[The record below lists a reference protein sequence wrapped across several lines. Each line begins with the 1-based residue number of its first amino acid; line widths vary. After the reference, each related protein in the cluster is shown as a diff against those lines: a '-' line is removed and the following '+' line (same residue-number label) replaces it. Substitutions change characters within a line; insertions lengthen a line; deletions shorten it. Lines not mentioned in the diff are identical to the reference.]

1 LVSIFQIPIQFTQ
14 SQLRQLIK
22 SPDTERFTFEA
33 VLLLSLL
40 ANFHKSDAAKLNP
53 YLVRIKETKDKD
65 LMRKI
70 CWASNYAIDA
80 AVKFVAFYL

>member
-1 LVSIFQIPIQFTQ
+1 M
-14 SQLRQLIK
+14 IK

-33 VLLLSLL
+33 ILLLSIL

-53 YLVRIKETKDKD
+53 YLLRIKETDDKD

-70 CWASNYAIDA
+70 CWASNYAADA
-80 AVKFVAFYL
+80 AVKFVTSPFMAYVDQVMFT